1 MQISLGLIGLR
12 YINLVS
18 LITVLVLSL
27 INVVVQLLSHRVVER
42 ESLVST
48 QDVANE
54 SETEGQV
61 ATESLESVA
70 YGLTS
75 RADRL
80 GP

>member
-70 YGLTS
+70 DGLTS
-75 RADRL
+75 
-80 GP
+80 